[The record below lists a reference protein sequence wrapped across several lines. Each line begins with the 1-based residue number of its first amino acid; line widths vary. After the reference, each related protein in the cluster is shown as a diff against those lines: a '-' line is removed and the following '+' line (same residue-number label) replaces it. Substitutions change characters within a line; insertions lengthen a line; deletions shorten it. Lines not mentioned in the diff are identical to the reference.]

1 MMQRYMSNTFNAVRH
16 LAVTVRFDIYSE
28 KNNDFQKVKSSL
40 KRYNAS
46 ILSVFLKEK
55 KTVKKVREV
64 LKEYYLSAVV
74 HLQITVRNSS
84 MNNYIN

>member
-1 MMQRYMSNTFNAVRH
+1 MMQRYMFNTFNAVRH
-16 LAVTVRFDIYSE
+16 LAVTVRSDIYSE

-40 KRYNAS
+40 KRCNAS
-46 ILSVFLKEK
+46 ILRVFLKEK
-55 KTVKKVREV
+55 KAVNKVKEF
-64 LKEYYLSAVV
+64 LKEYYLSAV